1 MKSMRMRRVWS
12 KLFSAICNV
21 NLFDWFELEFIL
33 WKDTHVHPYIIH
45 MTSASSFHS
54 TFQNHLRTYK
64 RAVLLFVFSISESG
78 STAAKVTRALFSI
91 ITQTFNVRQ
100 ITELICL
107 HTVVDDLNVT
117 TFISLMS
124 LLRWHQVFTWFS
136 SSVSSVAYW
145 LLKV

>member
-1 MKSMRMRRVWS
+1 MFY
-12 KLFSAICNV
+12 FSH
-21 NLFDWFELEFIL
+21 FFIL
-33 WKDTHVHPYIIH
+33 VNIISLKHISGRRPITVTARILFH

-54 TFQNHLRTYK
+54 TFQDHLRTYK
-64 RAVLLFVFSISESG
+64 RAVLLFVFSVSESG

-91 ITQTFNVRQ
+91 ITQTFEDKQ

-107 HTVVDDLNVT
+107 HTVVDVLNVT

-136 SSVSSVAYW
+136 SSVSSVAY
-145 LLKV
+145 